1 MLGHIYLLRSASM
14 PELGVYIGSTMKPL
28 STRLSLHKASFKRW
42 TSGKHN
48 YVSSFSLFERA
59 GDIEI
64 ALYEDYECEKRADLS
79 RREGRIIKEHG
90 EKCVNVN
97 VAGRGLREYYDDN
110 RASIL
115 QYGKDWYEMYGG
127 REVKKAYY
135 QQHREVFK
143 ARALARYYAK
153 KEAAASLNA

>member
-1 MLGHIYLLRSASM
+1 MRNTHRQNN
-14 PELGVYIGSTMKPL
+14 VCL
-28 STRLSLHKASFKRW
+28 SIRQSLQNNSYSQCTTYAP
-42 TSGKHN
+42 
-48 YVSSFSLFERA
+48 
-59 GDIEI
+59 
-64 ALYEDYECEKRADLS
+64 
-79 RREGRIIKEHG
+79 EGRLHQVEYA

-127 REVKKAYY
+127 REMKKAYY

-153 KEAAASLNA
+153 KQAKQGAASLNA